1 MRKLTISALM
11 LTSLFSTF
19 SVFAIGEQDAV
30 FSCTVTDGSSLTV
43 KKVGNDYVYSQGK
56 LTFKNSIRQ
65 VLANT
70 RSEIAVG
77 SGFITSSLELKNRG
91 KSYVVGFIQ
100 ARGSNNIDEP
110 GVGIYSG
117 ATPER
122 TIQCDSSKPIYQNF
136 DMENMRSSG
145 L

>member
-1 MRKLTISALM
+1 MRKLTISAFL
-11 LTSLFSTF
+11 LASLCSTSA
-19 SVFAIGEQDAV
+19 FAVGEQDTV

-56 LTFKNSIRQ
+56 LTFKNPIQQ
-65 VLANT
+65 VFANA

-77 SGFITSSLELKNRG
+77 SGFVTSSLELKNRG

-100 ARGSNNIDEP
+100 ARGSNSIDEP
-110 GVGIYSG
+110 GVGIYNG

-122 TIQCDSSKPIYQNF
+122 TIECDNSKPIYQNF
-136 DMENMRSSG
+136 DMKNMRSSG